1 MAKHRLTMET
11 ESTQVRF
18 PWRATI
24 RTVLVAALAILPLL
38 PEIAKSADIHTVPAV
53 VSVLTVAAAIQRI
66 ITTPVVDHWLNRILL
81 GSSPKEETRGKRH
94 SDENVTVLSTY

>member
-1 MAKHRLTMET
+1 MAKHRLTTVE
-11 ESTQVRF
+11 ESTQVQF
-18 PWRATI
+18 PWRATL

-38 PEIAKSADIHTVPAV
+38 PDIAKSADIHTVPAV

-81 GSSPKEETRGKRH
+81 GSSPKEDVHEKRH
-94 SDENVTVLSTY
+94 SDENGPVLSTR